1 MKDLNTP
8 PIFDVDELETAQDWF
23 ERKGMSAF
31 SSVEHINRFLRKH
44 HFELLRSGN
53 YFLGTQG
60 EPLRVGPDFG
70 KAIIQIMQREA
81 NIAGRINMSQANKAL
96 LHTIEQT
103 KELLSCSCS
112 TVYRLVNS
120 SDLTMIK
127 MGRRSLITDESIRA
141 YLDRKVVEAES
152 RTSLDNDP
160 NCIKARA
167 ARSKAGVA

>member
-31 SSVEHINRFLRKH
+31 SSPEHINRFIQKH

-53 YFLGTQG
+53 YFPGAQDELF
-60 EPLRVGPDFG
+60 RVGPDFG

-81 NIAGRINMSQANKAL
+81 SIEGRANMSQRKKAL

-103 KELLSCSCS
+103 RELLSCSRS

-120 SDLTMIK
+120 SELTMVK
-127 MGRRSLITDESIRA
+127 VGRRSLITDESIA
-141 YLDRKVVEAES
+141 ALVDRKVTEAQN
-152 RTSLDNDP
+152 RDF
-160 NCIKARA
+160 
-167 ARSKAGVA
+167 

>member
-1 MKDLNTP
+1 MQDLNNP

-31 SSVEHINRFLRKH
+31 SSPERINRFFQKH

-53 YFLGTQG
+53 YFPGTQD
-60 EPLRVGPDFG
+60 EPFRVGPDLG

-81 NIAGRINMSQANKAL
+81 SIIGRINMSQGNKAL

-103 KELLSCSCS
+103 IELLSCSRS
-112 TVYRLVNS
+112 TVYKLVNS
-120 SDLTMIK
+120 SELTLIK

-141 YLDRKVVEAES
+141 LLDRKVTEAQN
-152 RTSLDNDP
+152 RTHLHDHVCENKRR
-160 NCIKARA
+160 IKLQ
-167 ARSKAGVA
+167 GI